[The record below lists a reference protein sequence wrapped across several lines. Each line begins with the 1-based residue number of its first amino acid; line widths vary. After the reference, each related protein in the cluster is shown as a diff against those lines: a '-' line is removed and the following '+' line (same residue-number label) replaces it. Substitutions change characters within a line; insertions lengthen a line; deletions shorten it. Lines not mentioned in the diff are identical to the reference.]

1 MFNLRPRRKQA
12 PQPINLNLPKS
23 WNQLTPEQIEGV
35 SRILIQHARTY
46 TQTGIWNRTELLC
59 QCFFLLSGLEVIEQ
73 TPQPPLGGA
82 FPNEPQATVPEGSPE
97 GIPETPEPDDIS
109 DDWET
114 LPLKGAG
121 GSVLCQFVEPEKRRR
136 YQTYDGAIRPIEI
149 TLMEIAELTIGHFE
163 LNKKGEPEEVP
174 GPLNW
179 ILKPSDLTNFPYPE
193 LTVADPPAPFRG
205 SNQATVPSVTEGNRK
220 IANRKSLNRTV
231 TLAGPAPLMD
241 GMSWR
246 QYRICSDYMQSLQKF
261 ENHLL
266 TIQKNSAAYGTE
278 RLNRQRELVDE
289 VRAQFLANLFCRSI
303 RHIDPET
310 GQPTDGYYYV
320 SSQCMDNAYLFRNFP
335 EEKYQAILLWWQ
347 GMMRYLSRQYPKVFR
362 TEKKIGKADPLNDPL
377 KLYTRSTTTMIK
389 YTGASEEDV
398 NRTSYSIVLQQMQDM
413 ADENDRMKEIQNSRK
428 K

>member
-1 MFNLRPRRKQA
+1 MFNLRPRRKPA

-97 GIPETPEPDDIS
+97 GIPETHDPEGIS

-121 GSVLCQFVEPEKRRR
+121 GSFLCQFVEPEKRRR
-136 YQTYDGAIRPIEI
+136 YQTYDGAIRPIQI
-149 TLMEIAELTIGHFE
+149 SLMEIAELTIGHFE

-193 LTVADPPAPFRG
+193 LTLPDKKSPSPSGEGRG
-205 SNQATVPSVTEGNRK
+205 EATLS
-220 IANRKSLNRTV
+220 
-231 TLAGPAPLMD
+231 GPAPLMD

-310 GQPTDGYYYV
+310 GQPKDGYYYV

-335 EEKYQAILLWWQ
+335 EEKYQSILLWWQ

-389 YTGASEEDV
+389 YTGASEEEV